1 MAGFFGAANPLVILL
16 RHGGLLRVVW
26 GCGMSSV
33 STLLRDLETTM
44 LRGSTDDRTQIL
56 SRLTDLFL
64 STASVMDD
72 DQVGIFD
79 VVIGRLSRAIEL
91 RARIELSE
99 RLAPVPNAPA
109 GVVRQLALDEIAVAR
124 PVLIASK
131 RLTDQDLVAISAA
144 KGRDH
149 MLAITERS
157 DLGEPVTDFLIL
169 RGGRVVTHAIAA
181 NHTARFSHHGM
192 GVLVMRAVQDDAL
205 QAALGG
211 RGDIPAEL
219 AEQLLVA
226 AKNSARR
233 RLTASLEPAL
243 AGAVD
248 GAVERGALAV
258 AAEAEI
264 HGNLGTVNEAL
275 VEINRLN
282 EAGELDERAVV
293 RFAAAGASEHAICAV
308 AVLAQLGLPATE
320 QIILGADRDAV
331 LLVARGLG
339 WSWETAAALI
349 SLRKDFGKSEPAI
362 ERARQHFRNL
372 AQPTAQ
378 RVLGFLR
385 MRDAQQ

>member
-1 MAGFFGAANPLVILL
+1 
-16 RHGGLLRVVW
+16 
-26 GCGMSSV
+26 MSSV
-33 STLLRDLETTM
+33 SSLLRDLETTM
-44 LRGSTDDRTQIL
+44 VRGSTDERTQIL

-64 STASVMDD
+64 STAAVMDE

-124 PVLIASK
+124 PVLVASP

-149 MLAITERS
+149 MLAITERPA
-157 DLGEPVTDFLIL
+157 LGEPVTDFLIL
-169 RGGRVVTHAIAA
+169 RGGRLVTHAIAA
-181 NHTARFSHHGM
+181 NHGARFSHHGM
-192 GVLVMRAVQDDAL
+192 GVLVMRANQDDAL
-205 QAALGG
+205 QSALGD
-211 RGDIPAEL
+211 RKDLPAEL
-219 AEQLLVA
+219 ASQLMAA

-233 RLTASLEPAL
+233 RLS
-243 AGAVD
+243 AGLDPDMAEVVGD
-248 GAVERGALAV
+248 AVERGALAV
-258 AAEAEI
+258 AADAQI
-264 HGNLGTVNEAL
+264 KSDLGAANEAL
-275 VEINRLN
+275 VEVNRLRDAN
-282 EAGELDERAVV
+282 QLDEAAIV
-293 RFAAAGASEHAICAV
+293 RFASSGATETAICAV
-308 AVLAQLGLPATE
+308 AVLAELSLPAAE
-320 QIILGADRDAV
+320 QAVLGPDRDAV

-349 SLRKDFGKSEPAI
+349 GLRKDFGKSDAAV
-362 ERARQHFRNL
+362 ERARQHFRTI

>member
-1 MAGFFGAANPLVILL
+1 
-16 RHGGLLRVVW
+16 
-26 GCGMSSV
+26 MSSV

-99 RLAPVPNAPA
+99 RLAPVPNAPT
-109 GVVRQLALDEIAVAR
+109 GVVRQLALDDIAVAR
-124 PVLIASK
+124 PVLIGSK

-149 MLAITERS
+149 MLAITERP

-181 NHTARFSHHGM
+181 NHTARFSQHGM

-205 QAALGG
+205 QMALGA
-211 RGDIPAEL
+211 RLDIPAEL
-219 AEQLLVA
+219 ADQLMVA
-226 AKNSARR
+226 AKNAARR
-233 RLTASLEPAL
+233 RLTASLEPGHAD
-243 AGAVD
+243 AVD
-248 GAVERGALAV
+248 GAVERGAQAV
-258 AAEAEI
+258 AAQAQI
-264 HGNLGTVNEAL
+264 QGDLGAVNAAL

-282 EAGELDERAVV
+282 EAGELDESRIAA
-293 RFAAAGASEHAICAV
+293 FAAAGSTEHAICAV

-320 QIILGADRDAV
+320 QIILGSDRDAV

-339 WSWETAAALI
+339 WSWETTAALI
-349 SLRKDFGKSEPAI
+349 ELRKDFGKSAPAL

>member
-1 MAGFFGAANPLVILL
+1 M
-16 RHGGLLRVVW
+16 
-26 GCGMSSV
+26 
-33 STLLRDLETTM
+33 RDLEATM
-44 LRGSTDDRTQIL
+44 LRGSVYDRAQIV

-64 STASVMDD
+64 SAAPAMDE

-99 RLAPVPNAPA
+99 RLAPVPNAPT

-124 PVLIASK
+124 PVLVGSA

-149 MLAITERS
+149 MLAITERQ

-205 QAALGG
+205 QMALGA
-211 RGDIPAEL
+211 RRDIPAEL
-219 AEQLLVA
+219 AAQLMAA
-226 AKNSARR
+226 AKSSARR

-258 AAEAEI
+258 AAQAQI
-264 HGNLGTVNEAL
+264 RGDLDTVNAAL
-275 VEINRLN
+275 VEVARLN
-282 EAGELDERAVV
+282 EAGELDENKVAG
-293 RFAAAGASEHAICAV
+293 FARAGATEHAICAV
-308 AVLAQLGLPATE
+308 AVMAQLGLPATE

-331 LLVARGLG
+331 LIVARGLG
-339 WSWETAAALI
+339 WSWETTAALI
-349 SLRKDFGKSEPAI
+349 GLRKDFGKSEPAI
-362 ERARQHFRNL
+362 ERARQHFRGL
-372 AQPTAQ
+372 SLPTAQ

>member
-1 MAGFFGAANPLVILL
+1 
-16 RHGGLLRVVW
+16 
-26 GCGMSSV
+26 MSSV

-44 LRGSTDDRTQIL
+44 LRGSTDDREQIL
-56 SRLTDLFL
+56 SRLTDLFV
-64 STASVMDD
+64 STAEGMDEA
-72 DQVGIFD
+72 QVGIFD

-91 RARIELSE
+91 KARIELSE
-99 RLAPVPNAPA
+99 RLAPVANAPTA
-109 GVVRQLALDEIAVAR
+109 VVRQLALDEIAVAR
-124 PVLIASK
+124 PVLVGSK

-181 NHTARFSHHGM
+181 NHAARFSRHGM

-205 QAALGG
+205 QTALGA
-211 RGDIPAEL
+211 RQDIPTEL
-219 AEQLLVA
+219 ADQLIVA

-233 RLTASLEPAL
+233 RLTASLEPGL

-248 GAVERGALAV
+248 GAVERGARAV
-258 AAEAEI
+258 AAEVRA
-264 HGNLGTVNEAL
+264 HGDLSSVNEAMA
-275 VEINRLN
+275 EINRLN
-282 EAGELDERAVV
+282 DEGQLDENRIA
-293 RFAAAGASEHAICAV
+293 RFAADGASEHAICGV

-349 SLRKDFGKSEPAI
+349 GLRKDFGKSAPAV

>member
-1 MAGFFGAANPLVILL
+1 
-16 RHGGLLRVVW
+16 
-26 GCGMSSV
+26 MSSV
-33 STLLRDLETTM
+33 GTLLRDLEATM
-44 LRGSTDDRTQIL
+44 LRGSVSDRAQIV

-64 STASVMDD
+64 SAAPAMDE

-99 RLAPVPNAPA
+99 RLAPVPNAPT
-109 GVVRQLALDEIAVAR
+109 GVVKQLALDEIAVAR
-124 PVLIASK
+124 PILIESA

-149 MLAITERS
+149 MLAITERQ

-205 QAALGG
+205 QIALGA
-211 RGDIPAEL
+211 RRDIPAEL
-219 AEQLLVA
+219 TAQLMMA

-258 AAEAEI
+258 AVAAQAQI
-264 HGNLGTVNEAL
+264 RGDLDTVNAAL
-275 VEINRLN
+275 LEISRLN
-282 EAGELDERAVV
+282 EAGELDENKVAS
-293 RFAAAGASEHAICAV
+293 FARGGATEHAICGV

-320 QIILGADRDAV
+320 QIVLGADRDAV
-331 LLVARGLG
+331 LIVAKGLG

-349 SLRKDFGKSEPAI
+349 GLRKDLGKSEPAV
-362 ERARQHFRNL
+362 ERARQHFRGL
-372 AQPTAQ
+372 SAPTAQ

>member
-1 MAGFFGAANPLVILL
+1 
-16 RHGGLLRVVW
+16 
-26 GCGMSSV
+26 MSSV

-44 LRGSTDDRTQIL
+44 VRGSTDDRTQIL

-64 STASVMDD
+64 STAAVMDE

-124 PVLIASK
+124 PVLVESK
-131 RLTDQDLVAISAA
+131 RLTDQDLVAIAAA

-149 MLAITERS
+149 MVAITQRT

-169 RGGRVVTHAIAA
+169 RGGRIVTHAIAA
-181 NHTARFSHHGM
+181 NQTARFSHHGM
-192 GVLVMRAVQDDAL
+192 GVLVMRAVQDEVL
-205 QAALGG
+205 QTALGD
-211 RGDIPAEL
+211 RSDLPADL
-219 AEQLLVA
+219 GAQLMVA

-233 RLTASLEPAL
+233 RITASLDPDM
-243 AGAVD
+243 AGEID
-248 GAVERGALAV
+248 GAVERGAQAV
-258 AAEAEI
+258 AAQAQI
-264 HGNLGTVNEAL
+264 HGNLGAVNEAL
-275 VEINRLN
+275 AEINRLN
-282 EAGELDERAVV
+282 DAGQLDEQAVA
-293 RFAAAGASEHAICAV
+293 RFAAAGATEQAICAV
-308 AVLAQLGLPATE
+308 AVLAQLSLPAAE
-320 QIILGADRDAV
+320 QVVLGADRDAV

-339 WSWETAAALI
+339 WSWDTAAALI
-349 SLRKDFGKSEPAI
+349 GLRKDFGKSDAAV
-362 ERARQHFRNL
+362 ERARQHFRTL

-385 MRDAQQ
+385 MRDAQP

>member
-1 MAGFFGAANPLVILL
+1 
-16 RHGGLLRVVW
+16 
-26 GCGMSSV
+26 MSSV

-44 LRGSTDDRTQIL
+44 ERGSSSDRTQIL

-64 STASVMDD
+64 STAAVMDD

-79 VVIGRLSRAIEL
+79 VVIGRLARAIEV

-109 GVVRQLALDEIAVAR
+109 GLVRQLALDDIAVAR
-124 PVLIASK
+124 PVLIASA
-131 RLTDQDLVAISAA
+131 RLTGQDLVAIAAA

-181 NHTARFSHHGM
+181 NHTARFSQHGM
-192 GVLVMRAVQDDAL
+192 GVLVMRASQDDAL
-205 QAALGG
+205 QSALSG
-211 RGDIPAEL
+211 RRDIPAEL
-219 AEQLLVA
+219 ADQLMAA

-233 RLTASLEPAL
+233 RLTASLEPGL

-248 GAVERGALAV
+248 RAVERGALAV
-258 AAEAEI
+258 AAETQIE
-264 HGNLGTVNEAL
+264 GNLGTVNEAL

-282 EAGELDERAVV
+282 DAGELDEAAVA
-293 RFAAAGASEHAICAV
+293 RFASAGTSEHAICAV

-320 QIILGADRDAV
+320 QIVLGADRDAV
-331 LLVARGLG
+331 LVVARGLG

-349 SLRKDFGKSEPAI
+349 GLRKDFGKSEPAI

-385 MRDAQQ
+385 MRDAQP

>member
-1 MAGFFGAANPLVILL
+1 
-16 RHGGLLRVVW
+16 
-26 GCGMSSV
+26 MSSV
-33 STLLRDLETTM
+33 GTLLRDLEATM
-44 LRGSTDDRTQIL
+44 LRGSVYDRAQIV

-64 STASVMDD
+64 SAAPAMDE

-99 RLAPVPNAPA
+99 RLAPVPNAPT

-124 PVLIASK
+124 PVLVGSA

-149 MLAITERS
+149 MLAITERQ

-205 QAALGG
+205 QMALGA
-211 RGDIPAEL
+211 RRDIPAEL
-219 AEQLLVA
+219 AAQLMAA
-226 AKNSARR
+226 AKSSARR

-258 AAEAEI
+258 AAQAQI
-264 HGNLGTVNEAL
+264 RGDLDTVNAAL
-275 VEINRLN
+275 VEVARLN
-282 EAGELDERAVV
+282 EAGELDENKVAG
-293 RFAAAGASEHAICAV
+293 FARAGATEHAICAV
-308 AVLAQLGLPATE
+308 AVMAQLGLPATE

-331 LLVARGLG
+331 LIVARGLG
-339 WSWETAAALI
+339 WSWETTAALI
-349 SLRKDFGKSEPAI
+349 GLRKDFGKSEPAI
-362 ERARQHFRNL
+362 ERARQHFRGL
-372 AQPTAQ
+372 SLPTAQ

>member
-1 MAGFFGAANPLVILL
+1 
-16 RHGGLLRVVW
+16 
-26 GCGMSSV
+26 MSSV

-44 LRGSTDDRTQIL
+44 LRGSTDDREQIL
-56 SRLTDLFL
+56 SRLTDLFV
-64 STASVMDD
+64 STAEGMDEA
-72 DQVGIFD
+72 QVGIFD

-91 RARIELSE
+91 KARIELSE
-99 RLAPVPNAPA
+99 RLAPVANAPTA
-109 GVVRQLALDEIAVAR
+109 VVRQLALDEIAVAR
-124 PVLIASK
+124 PVLVGSK

-181 NHTARFSHHGM
+181 NHAARFSRHGM

-205 QAALGG
+205 QTALGA
-211 RGDIPAEL
+211 RQDIPAEL
-219 AEQLLVA
+219 ADQLIVA

-233 RLTASLEPAL
+233 RLTASLEPGL

-248 GAVERGALAV
+248 GAVERGARAV
-258 AAEAEI
+258 AAEVRA
-264 HGNLGTVNEAL
+264 HGDLGSVNEAMA
-275 VEINRLN
+275 EINRLN
-282 EAGELDERAVV
+282 DDGQLDEGRIA
-293 RFAAAGASEHAICAV
+293 RFAADGASEHAICGV

-349 SLRKDFGKSEPAI
+349 GLRKDFGKSAPAV

-372 AQPTAQ
+372 APPTAQ